1 MESGHYKPLFP
12 DCEVIGLDY
21 QTFTPWDSGVEI
33 HDAVEELKSKYE
45 NVILI
50 ANSIGAFFCMNAGID
65 KLIQKAYFISPV
77 VDMERLNGYELT
89 GEWWNCFTSVIC
101 FGRPPYDGAKDYFYM
116 TALIKA
122 TLPTPRSLP
131 GRRNESEDS

>member
-21 QTFTPWDSGVEI
+21 QTFTPWDAGTEI
-33 HDAVEELKSKYE
+33 HDAVAELKSKYE

-50 ANSIGAFFCMNAGID
+50 ANSIEAFFCMNAGID

-77 VDMERLNGYELT
+77 VDMERLNGYC
-89 GEWWNCFTSVIC
+89 GPSAPSFSRKNMTSMEIW
-101 FGRPPYDGAKDYFYM
+101 
-116 TALIKA
+116 
-122 TLPTPRSLP
+122 
-131 GRRNESEDS
+131 